1 MNLVDKYIF
10 KQLSNNSFLILVLI
24 ISVFCLGKSV
34 QLIELM
40 VSRGLPAYVFFK
52 LILNS
57 LPQIIPTLLPV
68 ITGLSVFFVYTRM
81 QTDRELVILQS
92 SGHSNVELIKPVVLF
107 SLLLTFLSGFFTIHQ
122 APLSNKNFKILLD
135 ELTVKKK
142 VNNKLFQ
149 KISNLDSL
157 VHH

>member
-81 QTDRELVILQS
+81 QTDRELIILQS

-107 SLLLTFLSGFFTIHQ
+107 YVLSKTW
-122 APLSNKNFKILLD
+122 
-135 ELTVKKK
+135 
-142 VNNKLFQ
+142 
-149 KISNLDSL
+149 
-157 VHH
+157 